1 MIGFCRYQF
10 RYFERF
16 TVKQPTQ
23 PQSYTPQNPPMYIPN
38 DEIDLRE
45 FFKALWDGKLII
57 ILVTALFTSSAIGF
71 ALLAQEWWSSE
82 AEITNNELQDRV
94 MYEQQVKKF
103 QPVFSIYQ
111 SDGSARSSEELDFLV
126 DSQII
131 FQRFVDLFNSSN
143 NKKAFLDESSEF
155 QEIKDDSFSSA
166 SEVTEDTTRKLYT
179 EWFERIS
186 ASLRDKKDTSSP
198 YILTFQATTKES
210 SFDLLSSYI
219 SFTELQVRND
229 AFDHLEAL
237 VFGERNE
244 LFQQKMVLES
254 KARNRLLVEI
264 ERAQSALKIAKAAGV
279 ETPLLS
285 GNARDFYAIELGS
298 KALQEKIKI
307 LKSVKNLAVLEPRLQ
322 QITAQLDMLDSI
334 KIDRTVDF
342 HAFRYLS
349 DVEQPTTRDKPKR
362 ALIVVLGT
370 LLGGMLGVAIVL
382 IRFAFRKED

>member
-1 MIGFCRYQF
+1 M
-10 RYFERF
+10 
-16 TVKQPTQ
+16 KQRTQ
-23 PQSYTPQNPPMYIPN
+23 PQPYTQQNPPMYIPN

-45 FFKALWDGKLII
+45 LFKALWDGKFII

-71 ALLAQEWWSSE
+71 ALLVQEWWSSE
-82 AEITNNELQDRV
+82 AEITKAELQDRM
-94 MYEQQVKKF
+94 MYQQQVKQF

-111 SDGSARSSEELDFLV
+111 ANGSTSGSTELDYLINSEV
-126 DSQII
+126 I
-131 FQRFVDLFNSSN
+131 FQRFVSLFNSSN
-143 NKKAFLDESSEF
+143 NKQAFFEQSAEF
-155 QEIKDDSFSSA
+155 QDIKDSHFSNVAEIK
-166 SEVTEDTTRKLYT
+166 EDAIRKLYK

-186 ASLRDKKDTSSP
+186 VSLIDEKDKSSP
-198 YILTFQATTKES
+198 YVLSFQSVTKES
-210 SFDLLSSYI
+210 SFYLLSSYI
-219 SFTELQVRND
+219 TFTELQVRED
-229 AFDHLEAL
+229 VFDHLEAL

-244 LFQQKMVLES
+244 LLQQKMVFEN
-254 KARNRLLVEI
+254 KARNRLFAEI

-279 ETPLLS
+279 NTPLLS

-307 LKSVKNLAVLEPRLQ
+307 LESEKNLTVFEPRLQ

>member
-1 MIGFCRYQF
+1 M
-10 RYFERF
+10 
-16 TVKQPTQ
+16 KQHTQ
-23 PQSYTPQNPPMYIPN
+23 PQSYTQQNPPMYIPN

-45 FFKALWDGKLII
+45 LFKALWDGKLLI

-82 AEITNNELQDRV
+82 AEITKAELQDRI
-94 MYEQQVKKF
+94 MYQQQVKQF
-103 QPVFSIYQ
+103 QPAFSIYQ
-111 SDGSARSSEELDFLV
+111 ANGSTSGSEELDYLV
-126 DSQII
+126 DSQVI
-131 FQRFVDLFNSSN
+131 FQRFVELFNSNN
-143 NKKAFLDESSEF
+143 NKQAFLDDSPEF
-155 QEIKDDSFSSA
+155 QDIKDNHFANA
-166 SEVTEDTTRKLYT
+166 SEVTEEASRELHI
-179 EWFERIS
+179 EWLERVS
-186 ASLRDKKDTSSP
+186 ASLTDKKDKDAP
-198 YILTFQATTKES
+198 YVLSFQSMTKES

-219 SFTELQVRND
+219 AFTEVQVRDN

-244 LFQQKMVLES
+244 LLQQKIVLEN
-254 KARNRLLVEI
+254 KARNKLLSEI

-279 ETPLLS
+279 DTPLLS

-307 LKSVKNLAVLEPRLQ
+307 LESVKNLTVLEPRLL
-322 QITAQLDMLDSI
+322 QITAQLDMFDSI

-342 HAFRYLS
+342 YAFRYLS
-349 DVEQPTTRDKPKR
+349 DVEPPAARDKPKR

-382 IRFAFRKED
+382 VRFAFRKED

>member
-1 MIGFCRYQF
+1 M
-10 RYFERF
+10 
-16 TVKQPTQ
+16 KQHTQ
-23 PQSYTPQNPPMYIPN
+23 PQSYTQQNPPMYIPN

-45 FFKALWDGKLII
+45 LFKALWDGKLLI

-82 AEITNNELQDRV
+82 AEITKAELQDRI
-94 MYEQQVKKF
+94 MYQQQVKQF
-103 QPVFSIYQ
+103 QPAFSIYQ
-111 SDGSARSSEELDFLV
+111 ANGSTSGSKELDYLV
-126 DSQII
+126 NSQII

-143 NKKAFLDESSEF
+143 NKQDFLEQSAELKD
-155 QEIKDDSFSSA
+155 IKDNHFA
-166 SEVTEDTTRKLYT
+166 NVSEITEDAERKFYISWL
-179 EWFERIS
+179 ERVS
-186 ASLRDKKDTSSP
+186 ASLADKKNKDAP
-198 YILTFQATTKES
+198 YVLSFQSTTKES

-219 SFTELQVRND
+219 SFTELQVRED
-229 AFDHLEAL
+229 VFDHLEAL

-244 LFQQKMVLES
+244 LLQQKTVLES
-254 KARNRLLVEI
+254 KAKNRLLAEI

-279 ETPLLS
+279 DTPLLS

-307 LKSVKNLAVLEPRLQ
+307 LESVKNLTVLEPRLL

-349 DVEQPTTRDKPKR
+349 DVEQPAARDKPKR